1 MEGNAAQADR
11 AWERL
16 AKRGWKCTL
25 HGPEAG
31 NLPWVFTATRFD
43 QLGASTAIL
52 SKAGT
57 TRIEAV
63 LLGAAAV
70 EERHD

>member
-16 AKRGWKCTL
+16 AKRGWFCSL
-25 HGPEAG
+25 HGPNAR
-31 NLPWVFTATRFD
+31 LPWTF
-43 QLGASTAIL
+43 QAIKGTETITK
-52 SKAGT
+52 SGT
-57 TRIEAV
+57 TRVEAV

-70 EERHD
+70 EGKHA